1 MPTYIVLGRLT
12 ADSKKDPAN
21 SIKARD
27 QLFSEFQK
35 KGMKITAYATLGP
48 YDIVNVVEAPTEE
61 MMLKFLVTAGRQGYV
76 DTVTMRAFG
85 TPESDKIRTG

>member
-1 MPTYIVLGRLT
+1 MPTYVVLGRLT
-12 ADSKKDPAN
+12 AQGKRDPAS

-27 QLFSEFQK
+27 QLFAEFQK

-48 YDIVNVVEAPTEE
+48 YDVVNIIEAPTEE
-61 MMLKFLVTAGRQGYV
+61 LMLKFLVTAGGQGNV

-85 TPESDKIRTG
+85 TAESDKIRTG